1 MANGR
6 QLRLSG
12 GEGMSE
18 EKTLPGQQM
27 EPKRKRTRREAQP
40 PTSWAEDV
48 KKEPVTWAVP
58 GYFPRRIVSLIAGP
72 RDAGKTLY
80 AVWLAAEAS
89 QGIAG
94 GVPLRVWLNS
104 QEDDLATVL
113 RPRIDAATDHLDQW
127 YDQAHRR
134 ALAAA

>member
-1 MANGR
+1 M
-6 QLRLSG
+6 
-12 GEGMSE
+12 
-18 EKTLPGQQM
+18 TLPGKQT
-27 EPKRKRTRREAQP
+27 EPKRKRTRREPA
-40 PTSWAEDV
+40 PTTWAEDV
-48 KKEPVTWAVP
+48 RKQPVTWAVP

-89 QGIAG
+89 QGKAG

-113 RPRIDAATDHLDQW
+113 RPRIDAATDPPRPD
-127 YDQAHRR
+127 DQAHRR